1 MNAVAGFV
9 TRRPPAFTSAEQ
21 ERLHRKQRLAAA
33 FRVLGRSGFNE
44 GVAGHG
50 SVRDPIL
57 EGHYW
62 VNAYGQSFRQ
72 IRVSDLCL
80 VDPDGKVVDGPST
93 DGPNLVAFAALT
105 IHSAVHEARPDVIS
119 AVHTHGLYGR
129 TWASLGRPLA
139 PISQDACA
147 FYEDQGL
154 LNDYTGVVL
163 DAAEGK
169 RLAHALGDHKAVLL
183 RNHGV
188 LTVGHSVDEAFW
200 WHLSYERCAQSQLLA
215 EASGTPHLIPPDAAA
230 LTASQVGTHRFGW
243 FSFQPL
249 YDWITAEEPDLLD

>member
-1 MNAVAGFV
+1 MTGFV
-9 TRRPPAFTSAEQ
+9 TRRPPTFTSPEE

-57 EGHYW
+57 DEHYW
-62 VNAYGQSFRQ
+62 INAYGQSFRQ
-72 IRVSDLCL
+72 VKVSDLCL
-80 VDPDGKVVDGPST
+80 IDPDGEVVDGPNK
-93 DGPNLVAFAALT
+93 GGRNLVAFAALT
-105 IHSAVHEARPDVIS
+105 IHSAIHKARPDVIS

-129 TWASLGRPLA
+129 TWAALGRELA

-147 FYEDQGL
+147 FYQDQGIHE
-154 LNDYTGVVL
+154 DYTGVVL
-163 DAAEGK
+163 EDEEGK

-188 LTVGHSVDEAFW
+188 VTVGHSVDEAFW
-200 WHLSYERCAQSQLLA
+200 WHLSYERCAQAQLMV
-215 EASGTPHLIPPDAAA
+215 EAVGTPHLISPDAAA
-230 LTASQVGTHRFGW
+230 LTASQVGSHRFGW

-249 YDWITAEEPDLLD
+249 YDWITAAEPDLLD